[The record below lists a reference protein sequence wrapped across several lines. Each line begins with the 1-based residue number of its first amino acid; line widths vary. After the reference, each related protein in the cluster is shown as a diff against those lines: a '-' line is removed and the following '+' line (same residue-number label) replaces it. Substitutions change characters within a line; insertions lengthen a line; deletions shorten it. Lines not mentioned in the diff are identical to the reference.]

1 MNTLEI
7 VLLTVGLVLIFV
19 TLIMALIIPK
29 PSVFQFWVFRV
40 IMALGGACI
49 GAIIP
54 GFIEFT
60 SQINEIALRAGGA
73 IALFLVIYLIN
84 PPTYVRE
91 FIRSKV

>member
-1 MNTLEI
+1 METLEI
-7 VLLTVGLVLIFV
+7 VLLTVGLILIFV
-19 TLIMALIIPK
+19 TLIMALRIPQ

-84 PPTYVRE
+84 PPTNVRE

>member
-1 MNTLEI
+1 MKTLEI
-7 VLLTVGLVLIFV
+7 VLLILGVVLIV
-19 TLIMALIIPK
+19 VSLIVALIIPK

-40 IMALGGACI
+40 IMGVGGACI

-54 GFIEFT
+54 GFVEFT

-91 FIRSKV
+91 FIRS

>member
-1 MNTLEI
+1 METLDI

-19 TLIMALIIPK
+19 ALIVALIVPK
-29 PSVFQFWVFRV
+29 PSVFQFWVLRV
-40 IMALGGACI
+40 ILALGGACI

-54 GFIEFT
+54 GFIEFA

-91 FIRSKV
+91 FIHSKV